1 MCEPFLRRECIQ
13 SQDARAYW
21 KACCGRVGI
30 WHCAAYYPR
39 MHEMPCHLQT
49 GHARCRCCCRRRRH
63 SCMPRPCGRASL
75 SPNETNAPFQQTL
88 FLNKNSLSHS
98 CKWYAQPLPSSPF
111 FTFQNRVCIPL
122 WKLESIHS
130 NPEIIHRV
138 SNKQSWIF
146 GRNFFFFSIDRLHF
160 FSK

>member
-49 GHARCRCCCRRRRH
+49 GHARSTLSLLLPPPSFLH
-63 SCMPRPCGRASL
+63 AQALWQGVSLAKWDKRAFS
-75 SPNETNAPFQQTL
+75 TNAFSKTT
-88 FLNKNSLSHS
+88 FKNSLSQLQMIR
-98 CKWYAQPLPSSPF
+98 AASSF
-111 FTFQNRVCIPL
+111 FTFLHLSKRVCIPL

-130 NPEIIHRV
+130 NPEIIHTV
-138 SNKQSWIF
+138 SK
-146 GRNFFFFSIDRLHF
+146 
-160 FSK
+160 